1 MPPEKGLSVSS
12 GRACEQGRGR
22 MLRQKMKHMIELV
35 GRAPQELSVQGPKN
49 LELALRSMIV
59 KEAKSVLLK
68 AFQLVQ
74 HFSSTWLTS
83 TAGSL

>member
-1 MPPEKGLSVSS
+1 
-12 GRACEQGRGR
+12 

-59 KEAKSVLLK
+59 KEAKSVLLEGIPVGS
-68 AFQLVQ
+68 ALFLYLS
-74 HFSSTWLTS
+74 HFHCWLT
-83 TAGSL
+83 LNPNKQ